1 LPFLQ
6 AHDGLLATSS
16 CVSPAKSLLWF
27 VPEPAMTAL
36 FGAVHPVGGVVM
48 EMHFL
53 LSVSF
58 GAVPSESSAMAVLVG
73 AVSPC

>member
-1 LPFLQ
+1 
-6 AHDGLLATSS
+6 
-16 CVSPAKSLLWF
+16 
-27 VPEPAMTAL
+27 MTAL
-36 FGAVHPVGGVVM
+36 FGVVHPVGGVVM

-58 GAVPSESSAMAVLVG
+58 GAVPSESSAMAVLMG